1 MIQMLKNKWLSVP
14 TAVFVVLLVLFQA
27 GFSRYRTAQAESFVL
42 SIRGVQA
49 APVEF
54 HTSIDEIEREDHAD
68 LYIRWDYTPY
78 NPPSCPVTV
87 VSRVVHE
94 DGLSLID
101 GIAEPIPS
109 AFFKEVHRAKNGHLS
124 IDPIYS
130 HEVAEVMQ
138 RTPGEWQYI
147 LAFKFHCS
155 IVNSEWISFLK
166 FDRVFEAH
174 PVIIT
179 IE

>member
-1 MIQMLKNKWLSVP
+1 MLQMLKSKWVSIPSV
-14 TAVFVVLLVLFQA
+14 AFVVLLVLAQA
-27 GFSRYRTAQAESFVL
+27 GFSWYRTAQAEAFVT
-42 SIRGVQA
+42 SIRGIQA
-49 APVEF
+49 GPVEF

-78 NPPSCPVTV
+78 SPPNCPVTV
-87 VSRVVHE
+87 VSRLLHE

-101 GIAEPIPS
+101 GTAELIPA
-109 AFFKEVHRAKNGHLS
+109 AFFKEVHVSKNGHLS